1 MTGKRKPSSQK
12 PTQDEAAPWGGPPEM
27 PEELRPNDPEPL
39 EEGHAHQSA
48 VDAGRSATEE
58 EAEERQK
65 TLREDAEKSQALSEE
80 ESEAQVKLA
89 ERLAAARAKAAEK
102 TLRQAIDD
110 AGSDQERLA
119 EQEHRE
125 LEGKVRADAA
135 RAEEVK
141 RATLG
146 DKPHPGQ
153 RELEEKGEEE
163 RADWRD
169 KLGAHYAVAA
179 QERAKREQAYLEVH
193 QAAKAERE
201 RDPEQTPEGD
211 EAEGQ
216 LGVATAEDEP
226 VAKREGPGPDPGPPE
241 GREDEPTMWDVRP
254 GREPGREVPVGGA
267 APGIPS
273 GHARPWQDRHGEPGH
288 FKATE
293 ITAAKGKPHEVDK
306 FHERKPKPHEIATAM
321 LKAGVEHCRK
331 GGVGDD
337 YLLIRNSL
345 TMANRMLGR
354 HWHRITGRHDE
365 RRKREDAAQAAG
377 AGPTAKAAER

>member
-1 MTGKRKPSSQK
+1 MTGKRKASPGQS
-12 PTQDEAAPWGGPPEM
+12 PTDGDPGATRPPEM
-27 PEELRPNDPEPL
+27 PEAMRPNEPELL
-39 EEGHAHQSA
+39 EEGHAHRSA
-48 VDAGRSATEE
+48 IDAGRSADED

-65 TLREDAEKSQALSEE
+65 ALREQAEAGTAEEDKAEAKEREQAEKEAGQRQKDAWGLLQNVVANVTDWQA
-80 ESEAQVKLA
+80 
-89 ERLAAARAKAAEK
+89 
-102 TLRQAIDD
+102 D
-110 AGSDQERLA
+110 LA

-125 LEGKVRADAA
+125 LEGKVRADTA

-141 RATLG
+141 RVLEG

-153 RELEEKGEEE
+153 QAREEKAEDE
-163 RADWRD
+163 RAAWQQQ
-169 KLGAHYAVAA
+169 LGAYYAEAA
-179 QERAKREQAYLEVH
+179 SSRAWQEQQYVSTH

-201 RDPEQTPEGD
+201 RDPEQTPAGD

-226 VAKREGPGPDPGPPE
+226 VAKRKGPGPDPGPPE
-241 GREDEPTMWDVRP
+241 GREDEPTLYDVRP

-293 ITAAKGKPHEVDK
+293 ITAAKGRPHEVDK

-365 RRKREDAAQAAG
+365 RRKREDAA
-377 AGPTAKAAER
+377 AKAAER